1 MNRVVALARIELV
14 LLLRNK
20 TAAAMGLAMPLVIGV
35 AFAFIQGGGDWTGSI
50 TMQLLVVHG
59 LTVYIS
65 TTTALAARRQD
76 LSLKRLR
83 SGEASEPVILAGVM
97 APMVVLGLVQG
108 VLLPTV
114 AVIAGAPM
122 PRDFVAMAA
131 AVVGGTVVA
140 ASAGL
145 ATASFTA
152 TAETAQ
158 ITTTPLFAAT
168 FAGSMWMLSSSTV
181 TPLMLAAP
189 GGATA
194 ALVRAGLEGG
204 RPVWGAVVAMVVWTL
219 GAVVV
224 GRRYFM
230 WEPRT

>member
-1 MNRVVALARIELV
+1 MNRVLALARVELV

-20 TAAAMGLAMPLVIGV
+20 TAAALGLAMPLLIGV
-35 AFAFIQGGGDWTGSI
+35 GFALTRGGGDWAGSI

-65 TTTALAARRQD
+65 ATTALVARRQD

-83 SGEASEPVILAGVM
+83 SGEAPEPVILAGVM

-114 AVIAGAPM
+114 AVIADAPM
-122 PRDFVAMAA
+122 PRDPVALAA
-131 AVVGGTVVA
+131 AIVGGTVVA
-140 ASAGL
+140 AAAAL

-152 TAETAQ
+152 TPETAQ
-158 ITTTPLFAAT
+158 LTTTPLFAAT
-168 FAGSMWMLSSSTV
+168 FAGAMWALSSPTV

-194 ALVRAGLEGG
+194 ALVRAGVEGG
-204 RPVWGAVVAMVVWTL
+204 PSWGPVGAMAVWTV
-219 GAVVV
+219 AAIAV
-224 GRRYFM
+224 GRRYFR
-230 WEPRT
+230 WEPRA

>member
-1 MNRVVALARIELV
+1 
-14 LLLRNK
+14 
-20 TAAAMGLAMPLVIGV
+20 
-35 AFAFIQGGGDWTGSI
+35 
-50 TMQLLVVHG
+50 VHG

-97 APMVVLGLVQG
+97 APMAVLGLVQG
-108 VLLPTV
+108 VLLPAV

-122 PRDFVAMAA
+122 PRDLVAMAA

-158 ITTTPLFAAT
+158 ITTAPLVAAM
-168 FAGSMWMLSSSTV
+168 FAGAMWMLSSSTV

-204 RPVWGAVVAMVVWTL
+204 RPVLGAIVAMVVWTA

-224 GRRYFM
+224 GRRYFR